1 MQKAKEPNLILS
13 LPEDLF
19 SALKAIAREREV
31 ETADLIRSSIEDYL
45 DIGKSNPPTVTFVVE
60 QLKKVQSKFER
71 QNVKHVSLIGIS
83 PGKSLWKCEI
93 NLLFEL
99 EQDCLVQR
107 TPPVWVTAYNQFG
120 RKYLVNSMFRGELSP
135 EELDVILKDA
145 IKIF

>member
-1 MQKAKEPNLILS
+1 M
-13 LPEDLF
+13 
-19 SALKAIAREREV
+19 
-31 ETADLIRSSIEDYL
+31 
-45 DIGKSNPPTVTFVVE
+45 
-60 QLKKVQSKFER
+60 KKVQSKFER
-71 QNVKHVSLIGIS
+71 QNVKHVSLISIG

-120 RKYLVNSMFRGELSP
+120 KKYLVNSMFRGELNS